1 MEIREEYQSA
11 FDIVNQIIS
20 RTNELL
26 LDSGY
31 QDKTTL
37 EDIVLTEMNDL
48 LLGIEQG
55 QIYLFDAKYLKSTR
69 YTKSG
74 IIQDE
79 NLSTMIFELQEELS
93 KNKHVKKHDTGRR
106 LESILDGALGAVL
119 CPIIVFAALGIWV
132 ARTFLWWFAV
142 STILLGAIIVTRY
155 FNAKK
160 KK

>member
-26 LDSGY
+26 LDSSY

-74 IIQDE
+74 TIQDK
-79 NLSTMIFELQEELS
+79 NLSTLIFTLQEEFH

-119 CPIIVFAALGIWV
+119 CPIIE
-132 ARTFLWWFAV
+132 
-142 STILLGAIIVTRY
+142 
-155 FNAKK
+155 KK
-160 KK
+160 VKRSAGDGGRGKE